1 MKAIVIAAGVGKR
14 MQPLTFTTPKP
25 LLTVLGKSLLE
36 HVFDALPDEITE
48 IIVVIGYKGEMIKE
62 KFGDSYKGKKL
73 FYIEQKEQLGTAHA
87 LELCRHLLTKGERF
101 LVMYADDIH
110 DKKSIQKMLVY
121 SRCLLLS
128 RAEHPE
134 RFGIVEIDKDNK
146 IIDLVEKPE
155 NPKTNL
161 ASNGVYLLDDHV
173 FHYKA
178 HEHKGEFFLSVMIEK
193 MLKDFPTYGVI
204 SDLWIPIGY
213 PEDLK
218 KAEEILTARK

>member
-1 MKAIVIAAGVGKR
+1 MKAVIIAAGVGKR
-14 MQPLTFTTPKP
+14 MQPLTLTTPKP

-36 HVFDALPDEITE
+36 HVFDVLPNECTE
-48 IIVVIGYKGEMIKE
+48 IIIVIGYKGEMIQE

-87 LELCRHLLTKGERF
+87 LELCKHLLDANQKF

-110 DKKSIQKMLVY
+110 HKESIQKMLAY
-121 SRCLLLS
+121 DRCLLLS

-134 RFGIVEIDKDNK
+134 RFGVVEMDKNNR
-146 IIDLVEKPE
+146 ILELVEKPDE
-155 NPKTNL
+155 PKSNL
-161 ASNGVYLLDDHV
+161 VSNGVYLLDHNV
-173 FHYKA
+173 FNYKA
-178 HEHKGEFFLSVMIEK
+178 HIYKGELYLPVLIEK
-193 MLKDFPTYGVI
+193 MLKEFPTYGVI

-218 KAEEILTARK
+218 KAEEILNARS